1 MMSMRILK
9 IIGILSLLSVVLN
22 LGRFILTGYGS
33 YLWLNWNL
41 FLALVPL
48 LFSWWAIRAKS
59 SWVSGFAIVLWL
71 GFLPNAPYLI
81 TDFIHMADVG
91 PRSYLWYDA
100 IMIFSYSLVGIIA
113 WIVSL
118 HMIKKHF
125 AWKQWT
131 IWFISFLTG
140 FGIYLGRY
148 IRFNTWHIITQP
160 LDILETI
167 GDIIIRPSSHQP
179 VVMMT
184 LTFTLVLGTLYSI
197 SLFTHYEKT
206 KN

>member
-1 MMSMRILK
+1 
-9 IIGILSLLSVVLN
+9 
-22 LGRFILTGYGS
+22 
-33 YLWLNWNL
+33 
-41 FLALVPL
+41 
-48 LFSWWAIRAKS
+48 
-59 SWVSGFAIVLWL
+59 
-71 GFLPNAPYLI
+71 
-81 TDFIHMADVG
+81 MADVG